1 MFAEWMSLVNKQLAQ
16 QVKMEQPK
24 LSHIFSTS
32 TADTV
37 FIVSLMQVHASLL
50 VKFGDKQSPQKF

>member
-1 MFAEWMSLVNKQLAQ
+1 MSLVNKQLAQ
-16 QVKMEQPK
+16 QVKMKQPK

-37 FIVSLMQVHASLL
+37 FIVSLMQIHASLL